1 MDAEIVAFSRKYSQV
16 ISEVFRGKQA
26 PQTVKWSDN
35 SQFEIGQG
43 FVQLDFQQRSQLLVL
58 FFANAKR

>member
-1 MDAEIVAFSRKYSQV
+1 
-16 ISEVFRGKQA
+16 VFRGKQA
-26 PQTVKWSDN
+26 PQTIKWSPN

-43 FVQLDFQQRSQLLVL
+43 FVQLDFQQQSQLLVL